1 MFPPCVEEEQKE
13 KKEDF
18 QSHCCWAKT
27 HANIPMSYT
36 SNLNQNLKDTDYSV
50 ANIRQ
55 LDS

>member
-50 ANIRQ
+50 ANIR
-55 LDS
+55 